1 MRRRH
6 RGAAPETSTVL
17 ARCYPT
23 IASHPRFAMSS
34 IVRPTSPQRTR
45 RLIVLICAVFAVL
58 VPAVQSL
65 AGLGQS
71 QAEFSADGDST
82 LRIAGWAFSIWSLI
96 YLWILAYAV
105 WQVLPQTGESDL
117 VNRMGWPSA
126 VAFVLIGAWIIAAAA
141 DAKLATVVIIVAA
154 MLSLVIPLLAN
165 AREVRLTPARDQD
178 RWLLLWPL
186 GLLAGWLT
194 IASAANI
201 LIVATAQGVLP
212 AALSPTGW
220 AVLAVVVVVAVGVLG
235 VWKLRLLAFPLPISW
250 GLIGA
255 FAAEQDRNPTLAFT
269 ALGAALLLLLV
280 SVLLVFQLRRGI
292 ERTH

>member
-1 MRRRH
+1 
-6 RGAAPETSTVL
+6 
-17 ARCYPT
+17 
-23 IASHPRFAMSS
+23 MSS
-34 IVRPTSPQRTR
+34 IVRPTSAQRTR
-45 RLIVLICAVFAVL
+45 RLIVLVCAVFAVL

-141 DAKLATVVIIVAA
+141 DAKLATVAIILAA

-165 AREVRLTPARDQD
+165 SREVRLTPARDQD

-201 LIVATAQGVLP
+201 LIVATAQDALP

-220 AVLAVVVVVAVGVLG
+220 AVLAVVVVVAIGFLG
-235 VWKLRLLAFPLPISW
+235 VWKLRLLAFPLPITW

-269 ALGAALLLLLV
+269 ALGAAILLLLV

-292 ERTH
+292 ERVH